1 MSAVEYNH
9 PGPTFRGGC
18 PLRLADWDH
27 AMSASNV
34 CVMTRAAQL
43 AARWWNVPPQGQV
56 SYLVGAD
63 PKLLKIALDPLPDSA
78 PAVIQFRPGTGG
90 PTGDQVAL
98 LLDQMDRAAVALFP
112 RWLPGAERLDG
123 SRSLGVPAVREL
135 AAQVAARSHNFGPF
149 LADLAERALC
159 GRAGRSR
166 FPAEVRGRGLARVIA
181 DAYDRESVAL
191 LIELP
196 DGLSPADER
205 ALAAAAEWLAQ
216 HGHLTV
222 WLAGA
227 PLRVVDRM
235 PTVRITLPAYLMQ
248 LAAEAGPTT
257 SGSGAGD
264 ADPGKRAAPV
274 DEDHQLASTEPI
286 FRFPPLSGVPRQDSP
301 AELRLERALAPHEWA
316 RGRRWNHTYE
326 WHLLGKP
333 YRLDLF
339 WPAEDIVVEVDG
351 PDHRERLKFADD
363 RRRDVQLHLR
373 GHVVLRFTNE
383 QVLADVETVVRKIEQ
398 LLSQRRDQHA
408 LPGDGTTRR

>member
-1 MSAVEYNH
+1 
-9 PGPTFRGGC
+9 
-18 PLRLADWDH
+18 
-27 AMSASNV
+27 
-34 CVMTRAAQL
+34 MTRAAQM
-43 AARWWNVPPQGQV
+43 AARWWDVPPQGQV

-63 PKLLKIALDPLPDSA
+63 PELLRIALDPLPDPA

-90 PTGDQVAL
+90 RMGDQVAL
-98 LLDQMDRAAVALFP
+98 LLDQMDLAAVALFP

-159 GRAGRSR
+159 DGAGRSR

-181 DAYDRESVAL
+181 DAYDRDSVAL
-191 LIELP
+191 LIEVP
-196 DGLSPADER
+196 DGLLPADER
-205 ALAAAAEWLAQ
+205 ALMAAAEWLAQ

-227 PLRVVDRM
+227 PLQVDRM
-235 PTVRITLPAYLMQ
+235 STVTITLPAYLMQ

-264 ADPGKRAAPV
+264 ADPGERPAAV
-274 DEDHQLASTEPI
+274 DEGHQPASTGPV
-286 FRFPPLSGVPRQDSP
+286 FRFPPLSGMPRQDSP

-339 WPAEDIVVEVDG
+339 WPTEGIVVEVDG

-398 LLSQRRDQHA
+398 LLSRRRETNTHYLEMGQHV
-408 LPGDGTTRR
+408 DD

>member
-1 MSAVEYNH
+1 
-9 PGPTFRGGC
+9 
-18 PLRLADWDH
+18 
-27 AMSASNV
+27 
-34 CVMTRAAQL
+34 MTRAAQM

-63 PKLLKIALDPLPDSA
+63 PELLKIALDPLPDSA

-90 PTGDQVAL
+90 PAGDQAAL
-98 LLDQMDRAAVALFP
+98 LLDEMDLAAIALFP

-135 AAQVAARSHNFGPF
+135 AARVAARSHNFGPF

-191 LIELP
+191 LIEVP
-196 DGLSPADER
+196 DGLPPADER
-205 ALAAAAEWLAQ
+205 ALTAAAEWLAH

-227 PLRVVDRM
+227 PLRVVERL
-235 PTVRITLPAYLMQ
+235 PAVAIPLPAYLTQ
-248 LAAEAGPTT
+248 LVAEAEPTT
-257 SGSGAGD
+257 DESGAGG
-264 ADPGKRAAPV
+264 ADPGERPPAV
-274 DEDHQLASTEPI
+274 DEGHKPASTGPV
-286 FRFPPLSGVPRQDSP
+286 FRYPPLSGVPRQDSP

-316 RGRRWNHTYE
+316 WGRRWNHTYE

-339 WPAEDIVVEVDG
+339 WPAEGLVVEVDG

-363 RRRDVQLHLR
+363 RRRDVQLHLL
-373 GHVVLRFTNE
+373 GHVVFRFTNE
-383 QVLADVETVVRKIEQ
+383 EVLADVEIVVRKIEQ
-398 LLSQRRDQHA
+398 LLSQRRETNTHYMEMRQHVEH
-408 LPGDGTTRR
+408 

>member
-1 MSAVEYNH
+1 M
-9 PGPTFRGGC
+9 
-18 PLRLADWDH
+18 
-27 AMSASNV
+27 M
-34 CVMTRAAQL
+34 RAAQM
-43 AARWWNVPPQGQV
+43 AARWWNVPPRGQV

-63 PKLLKIALDPLPDSA
+63 PQLLRIALDPLPDSA

-98 LLDQMDRAAVALFP
+98 LLDEMDLAAVALFP

-135 AAQVAARSHNFGPF
+135 AARVAARSHNFGPF

-159 GRAGRSR
+159 GRTGRPR

-191 LIELP
+191 LIEVP
-196 DGLSPADER
+196 DELSPAEER
-205 ALAAAAEWLAQ
+205 ALVAAAEWLAQ

-227 PLRVVDRM
+227 PLRAVDRL
-235 PTVRITLPAYLMQ
+235 PAVAITLPAHLAQ
-248 LAAEAGPTT
+248 LVAEAGPATD
-257 SGSGAGD
+257 GDAAGD
-264 ADPGKRAAPV
+264 ANPGERPSATDGGHQPANTGPV
-274 DEDHQLASTEPI
+274 
-286 FRFPPLSGVPRQDSP
+286 FRYPPLSGVPRQDSA

-339 WPAEDIVVEVDG
+339 WPTEGIVVEVDG

-398 LLSQRRDQHA
+398 LLSQRRETNTHYTEMGRHVD
-408 LPGDGTTRR
+408 D